1 MLDWGMEWIGTD
13 FLQIVLILIS
23 ALILFL
29 FAIENLS
36 NEIQALVSEKFRNI
50 ISKFVKNRFVGAFV
64 GLIST
69 AMIQSSSAITVL
81 TVVLVNTGMISFSES
96 LGIILGSNIG
106 TTVTAQLA
114 LIQSSYIAPALI
126 IVGFFMRFLGK
137 KIRIAGKPVFFIGL
151 VLFALNLLSSS
162 IEPFKD
168 NSAFMDFFASLDTPW
183 VAFLISMLFTMVV
196 HSSSLASGIIVILVL
211 GNLLSVETGIAMI
224 LGANL
229 GSSVTAL
236 MASARLTLYARRA
249 GFANFLFNLIGTIA
263 FMLALDEF
271 VIFMKMLVEN
281 PAYQVAFAHL
291 VFNVITVV
299 VFLFLLKP
307 FEKLVV
313 FLVRG
318 NEEEILFKTKY
329 IDGEVKKDVKE
340 RMSDIRNEL
349 AYSIENVIKIYQK
362 AISIFYNDSGAIVM
376 EIKKFETL
384 NDYLDDEISASIL
397 KLTKSI
403 LSKEYAS
410 QTVML
415 VKISNTIE
423 QIGDLGTDF
432 SKIFVDMHTSGVKK
446 EDVNIEKLT
455 SIYNKLI
462 ELFRYIEKEITCC
475 SEKELLDV
483 KVKEEE
489 IYSMIREE
497 YDLHVKKL
505 QQDADYDGSVF
516 VDAMSIIELSVS
528 KVRDIRKLL
537 LKQVREGYCIVS

>member
-1 MLDWGMEWIGTD
+1 MEWIGSD

-50 ISKFVKNRFVGAFV
+50 ISKFVKNRFVGALV
-64 GLIST
+64 GIFST

-81 TVVLVNTGMISFSES
+81 TVVLVNTGMISFTES
-96 LGIILGSNIG
+96 LGVILGSNVG
-106 TTVTAQLA
+106 TTITAQLA
-114 LIQSSYIAPALI
+114 LIQSSYVAPILI
-126 IVGFFMRFLGK
+126 IVGFFLRFFGK
-137 KIRIAGKPVFFIGL
+137 KVRIISKPVFFLGL
-151 VLFALNLLSSS
+151 ILFALNLLSSS
-162 IEPFKD
+162 IEPLKD
-168 NSAFMDFFASLDTPW
+168 NPEFMYFFSTLDDPW
-183 VAFLISMLFTMVV
+183 IAFLISLLVTMTV
-196 HSSSLASGIIVILVL
+196 HSSSLTSGIIVILVL
-211 GNLLSVETGIAMI
+211 GNLLSVEAGIAMI

-236 MASARLTLYARRA
+236 MASARLSLYARRA
-249 GFANFLFNLIGTIA
+249 GFANFLFNLIGA
-263 FMLALDEF
+263 VGFMFILNEF
-271 VIFMKMLVEN
+271 VDVMKFFVDT

-291 VFNVITVV
+291 MFNVVTVI
-299 VFLFLLKP
+299 VFLLLLKP

-318 NEEEILFKTKY
+318 DEEEVLFKTKY
-329 IDGEVKKDVKE
+329 INEDEKKSTKE
-340 RMSDIRNEL
+340 RMGDIKKEL
-349 AYSIENVIKIYQK
+349 VYSIENVVKIYQR
-362 AISIFYNDSGAIVM
+362 AISIFYNDSGAISM

-397 KLTKSI
+397 KLTKTV

-432 SKIFVDMHTSGVKK
+432 SKIFVNMHALGMRK

-462 ELFRYIEKEITCC
+462 ELFRYIEKEINDCN
-475 SEKELLDV
+475 EKELIDV
-483 KVKEEE
+483 KAKEEE
-489 IYSMIREE
+489 IYALIREE
-497 YDLHVKKL
+497 YDIHVKRL
-505 QQDADYDGSVF
+505 QSDADYDGSIF

-537 LKQVREGYCIVS
+537 LKQVKEGYGSVD